1 MNILRNS
8 LGAKILILVTILTAS
23 VFVVLLLVNS
33 YWQRTDTMYQIDA
46 MGSRV
51 SDLLQMAIEEPMIIG
66 DDEGTRDQFTK
77 VENLYA
83 DIDVFLTD
91 FRGNITYATQPAA
104 VRKDMTSV
112 HGQEVIRE
120 VLREGL
126 SKVTDRAVLLDTAEG
141 PYYVRLRSIPN
152 EPGCYHCHGR
162 SQPILGAML
171 VFQDV
176 GVEMATLR
184 DHQVKGAA
192 LSLGGFA
199 ILLASL
205 LIFMRRAV
213 VGKIATLSDASQKI
227 SQGDYSVTFD
237 ITGSDELGRLARN
250 LGTMVKSIQDQLEYN
265 KEVLEGIAV
274 PLYVTDHDEQV
285 TFINDQAVEL
295 LGKSRESILGRA
307 TCEMMGV
314 APGSCAASQ
323 VIREGTIV
331 KGKRE
336 YAHPDGHNVPIYRE
350 VSPLKNA
357 QGQVIGAI
365 GVIIDLTQEE
375 EAKARIQKQQDN
387 LLVVARDVTE
397 VSNSLRSMAQ
407 RLSDQMITVS
417 DRIGM
422 TESQT
427 TQAATAMNQM
437 TATVIEVARS
447 SAQTAEAAAQATQ
460 SAKEGGQGVRE
471 TVDDVKR
478 VAQDTDALARSLN
491 DLAQRAED
499 IGQVLNVIN
508 DIADQ
513 TNLLALNAA
522 IEAARAG
529 DAGRGFAVVADEVRK
544 LAERT
549 VQATKQVEEVITT
562 IQTSTRSAVEKMEQT
577 RSVVENTADKALVAG
592 EALQTIVERSESMA
606 DMIRTIATAAEQQ
619 SVTSDEINESI
630 GQVSQ
635 LSMANSQD
643 IQEADR
649 GIQEISQMSERL
661 TELVKKFQTN

>member
-1 MNILRNS
+1 MNLLRNS
-8 LGAKILILVTILTAS
+8 LGAKVLVLVTILTAS
-23 VFVVLLLVNS
+23 VFAVLLLVNS
-33 YWQRTDTMYQIDA
+33 YWQRTDTMYQIDT
-46 MGSRV
+46 MGARV

-91 FRGNITYATQPAA
+91 FRGNITYATQPAT
-104 VRKDMTSV
+104 VRKNMTSV

-120 VLREGL
+120 VLREGV
-126 SKVTDRAVLLDTAEG
+126 SKVTDRAVLLDTPEG

-152 EPGCYHCHGR
+152 EPSCYHCHGR

-205 LIFMRRAV
+205 LIFIRRAV

-237 ITGSDELGRLARN
+237 ITASDELGRLARN

-295 LGKSRESILGRA
+295 LGKSRERILGRA

-323 VIREGTIV
+323 VIREGVIV

-336 YAHPDGHNVPIYRE
+336 YTHPDGRNVPIYRE

-365 GVIIDLTQEE
+365 GVVIDLTQEE
-375 EAKARIQKQQDN
+375 EAKARIQKQQEN
-387 LLVVARDVTE
+387 LLVVAHDVTE

-417 DRIGM
+417 DRIGV
-422 TESQT
+422 TEEQT
-427 TQAATAMNQM
+427 TQAATAMNEM
-437 TATVIEVARS
+437 TATVIEIARN
-447 SAQTAEAAAQATQ
+447 SASTAETSVKASQTAE
-460 SAKEGGQGVRE
+460 EGGQSVQG
-471 TVDDVKR
+471 TVEDVSQ
-478 VAQDTDALARSLN
+478 VAKNTDELARSLN
-491 DLAQRAED
+491 ELSQRSQD
-499 IGQVLNVIN
+499 IGQVMNVIN

-549 VQATKQVEEVITT
+549 VQATKQVGDVITT
-562 IQTSTRSAVEKMEQT
+562 IQSSTQEAVQKMERTRSIVET
-577 RSVVENTADKALVAG
+577 TAKKALATG
-592 EALQTIVERSESMA
+592 EVLKNIVQQSEGIS
-606 DMIRTIATAAEQQ
+606 DMVRNIATAAEQQ

-630 GQVSQ
+630 SQVSQ
-635 LSMANSQD
+635 LSVANSQD
-643 IQEADR
+643 IQAADR
-649 GIQEISQMSERL
+649 DIQEISQMSERL
-661 TELVKKFQTN
+661 TELVKKFQDN

>member
-8 LGAKILILVTILTAS
+8 LGAKILVLVTILTAS

-33 YWQRTDTMYQIDA
+33 SWQRTDTMYQIDA
-46 MGSRV
+46 MGTRI
-51 SDLLQMAIEEPMIIG
+51 SDLLQMAIEEPMIVG
-66 DDEGTRDQFTK
+66 DDAGTRDQFTK
-77 VENLYA
+77 VEKLYS
-83 DIDVFLTD
+83 DIDVYLTD
-91 FRGNITYATQPAA
+91 FRGNITYSTQPNV
-104 VRKDMTSV
+104 VREDMLTV
-112 HGQEVIRE
+112 YGQQEIRAI
-120 VLREGL
+120 LQEGL
-126 SKVTDRAVLLDTAEG
+126 SRETDRAVLLDTAER

-152 EPGCYHCHGR
+152 EPACYHCHGR

-171 VFQDV
+171 VFQDI

-192 LSLGGFA
+192 LSFGGFA

-205 LIFMRRAV
+205 LIFMRKAV
-213 VGKIATLSDASQKI
+213 VGKIATLSGASQKI

-237 ITGSDELGRLARN
+237 ISGTDELGRLAGN
-250 LGTMVKSIQDQLEYN
+250 LGVMVKGIQDQLEYN

-274 PLYVTDHDEQV
+274 PLYVTDHEEQV
-285 TFINDQAVEL
+285 TFINDQATEL
-295 LGKSRESILGRA
+295 LGKSRESILGRP

-336 YAHPDGHNVPIYRE
+336 YTHPDGHIVPIYRE

-365 GVIIDLTQEE
+365 GVVIDLTQEE
-375 EAKARIQKQQDN
+375 EAKARIQKQQEN

-397 VSNSLRSMAQ
+397 VSNSLRGMAQ

-422 TESQT
+422 TEEQT

-437 TATVIEVARS
+437 TATVIEIARN
-447 SAQTAEAAAQATQ
+447 SASTAETSVQASQTAE
-460 SAKEGGQGVRE
+460 EGGQSVQG
-471 TVDDVKR
+471 TVEDVSQ
-478 VAQDTDALARSLN
+478 VARDTDDLARSLN
-491 DLAQRAED
+491 DLSQRSQD
-499 IGQVLNVIN
+499 IGQVMNVIN

-549 VQATKQVEEVITT
+549 VQATKQVGDVITT
-562 IQTSTRSAVEKMEQT
+562 IQSSTQEAVQKMERTRSIVET
-577 RSVVENTADKALVAG
+577 TAKKALATG
-592 EALQTIVERSESMA
+592 EVLKAIVQQSEGIS
-606 DMIRTIATAAEQQ
+606 DMVRNIATAAEQQ

-630 GQVSQ
+630 SQVSQ
-635 LSMANSQD
+635 LSVANSQD
-643 IQEADR
+643 IREADH
-649 GIQEISQMSERL
+649 GIQEIAQMSERL
-661 TELVKKFQTN
+661 TELVKKFQDT